1 MTNLTKS
8 NKTIE
13 SLNFSFNTE
22 KNYPACYQ
30 VITNGIKISAR
41 PEFVNSQNASFG
53 NLYIWTYDI
62 RIENHSD
69 QKVQLMHRNW
79 KIIDEMGGVQ
89 EVDGEGVVGKQ
100 PEILPQRFFEYS
112 SGVHLNYPSGIM
124 SGSYKMKNE
133 KGEEFQVEIPK
144 FSLDAFAAKQI
155 IN

>member
-13 SLNFSFNTE
+13 SLNFSFDTE
-22 KNYPACYQ
+22 KKYPNCYQ
-30 VITNGIKISAR
+30 KMTNGIKILAR
-41 PEFVNSQNASFG
+41 PEFVNNQNGSFG
-53 NLYIWTYDI
+53 NVYIWTYDI

-69 QKVQLMHRNW
+69 QKVQLLHRNW
-79 KIIDEMGGVQ
+79 RIIDEIGGVQ

-124 SGSYKMKNE
+124 YGSYKMKNE

-144 FSLDAFAAKQI
+144 FSLDANLLKRTV
-155 IN
+155 N